1 MSISELTKNYDHLV
15 LAIDRSSSTYE
26 NNISL
31 QIASALYDFS
41 DSLNHEISVFN
52 FDTEISNKNIFINSF
67 ELKQFCNNY
76 LYPLPPP
83 PLINIGRGTDILL
96 ALNELLN
103 TIILLKNNNINQR
116 FIGLILTDDEGLNF
130 SKQKVEIINKINS
143 NLKIVKNFNCD
154 IIILQ
159 FSPTKL
165 NFKENFL
172 KHINLN
178 FNQIFS
184 IHSENNK
191 INEIY
196 RVISNSLK
204 IINSTDSNK
213 SNNPSEHLYEKL
225 IDKPVRSNFLKY
237 IFNKCIK

>member
-1 MSISELTKNYDHLV
+1 MSISELTKTFDHFV
-15 LAIDRSSSTYE
+15 IAIDRSSSTYE

-31 QIASALYDFS
+31 QIASALYDFA
-41 DSLNHEISVFN
+41 DSLTNEISIFN
-52 FDTEISNKNIFINSF
+52 FDTNIFNKNIFINSF
-67 ELKQFCNNY
+67 ELKQFCNDY

-83 PLINIGRGTDILL
+83 PLKNIGRGTDILL
-96 ALNELLN
+96 ALDELLN

-116 FIGLILTDDEGLNF
+116 FIGLILTDDEGLKF

-143 NLKIVKNFNCD
+143 NLKIIKNLNCD
-154 IIILQ
+154 ITILQ

-165 NFKENFL
+165 NFKLYFL
-172 KHINLN
+172 KYINLN
-178 FNQIFS
+178 FNQIISFY
-184 IHSENNK
+184 SENNK

-196 RVISNSLK
+196 RIISNSLK
-204 IINSTDSNK
+204 IMNSTDSNK

-225 IDKPVRSNFLKY
+225 TDKPARSNILKY